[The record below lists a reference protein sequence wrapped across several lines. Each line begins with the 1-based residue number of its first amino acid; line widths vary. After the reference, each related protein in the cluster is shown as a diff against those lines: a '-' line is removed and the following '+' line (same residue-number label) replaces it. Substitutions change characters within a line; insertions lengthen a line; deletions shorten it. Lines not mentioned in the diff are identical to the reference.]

1 MPKAVPY
8 IQTRGSERFKNFLTV
23 PFTIDMLYPVF
34 NEKSSDTIFEGW
46 KGKDML
52 SWHKFTNDEGFILE
66 FYPDYYLVK
75 KIKGNANY
83 RLALPKDVNDFLND
97 MNRFGIEIYWS
108 QWIDDNFEPKE
119 YMHKDEISN
128 YFTDLLARMGKSHEL
143 Q

>member
-1 MPKAVPY
+1 
-8 IQTRGSERFKNFLTV
+8 
-23 PFTIDMLYPVF
+23 MLYPVF